1 MLFALEAQALLR
13 GLSSVPQPHCVSRD
27 CFFLHIPK
35 SWGFVC
41 VVKDQKS
48 SFKLSFTSL
57 ALGLQEASAALN
69 LYRETGDWDQ
79 AAIRAVEKN
88 VLQKNNSASTRRI
101 FREIRQR
108 LQTLDEDTLNYFLD
122 ANTEDQ
128 KAILLIAACKC
139 YPFLFDFIRITLA
152 DKYTVFDYRVGKED
166 FDTYWNRSSLEHPS
180 LEEVSDSTRLKIRQV
195 TFRLLAEAGLLSSTK
210 DPQITPIQLSSMML
224 TILGREGNLYCQ
236 AFLN

>member
-1 MLFALEAQALLR
+1 MI
-13 GLSSVPQPHCVSRD
+13 D
-27 CFFLHIPK
+27 DYNK
-35 SWGFVC
+35 SI
-41 VVKDQKS
+41 KM
-48 SFKLSFTSL
+48 SFTAL
-57 ALGLQEASAALN
+57 ALGLQEANVVLG
-69 LYRETGDWDQ
+69 LYLETGVWDQ
-79 AAIRAVEKN
+79 AAIRVVEEN
-88 VLQKNNSASTRRI
+88 AFQKNNSASTRRI

-108 LQTLDEDTLNYFLD
+108 LQTLDKDTLDDFLD
-122 ANTEDQ
+122 ANSDDR